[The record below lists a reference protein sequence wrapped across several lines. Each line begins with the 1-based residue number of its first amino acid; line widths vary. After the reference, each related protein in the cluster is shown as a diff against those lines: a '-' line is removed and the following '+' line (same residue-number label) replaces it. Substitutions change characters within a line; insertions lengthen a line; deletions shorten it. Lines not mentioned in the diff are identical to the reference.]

1 MYLCRCL
8 SVCRPIYLWRP
19 TCPLS
24 VLTDA
29 ADIHCVLQRVL
40 LAASTLSF
48 LSSPPPCL
56 SFCLPAS
63 LLSPSLTLS
72 LRIGNLGDITLRAVE
87 VLRNVDVVASEDT
100 RRTSRL
106 LKHLQLPFTKLISHH
121 EHNWKNSAPEIV
133 AMAQAGQS
141 IALVSDAGTPGICDP
156 GTQLIDACIKA
167 GVRVEPIPGACAA
180 AAAVSVAA
188 MAVQGFAF
196 LGFIPPK
203 GTPRQKAMAQVASSS
218 LPVVIYEAPHRVLMT
233 LRDLASLCGNDR
245 QLLVARELTKV
256 TLIC

>member
-29 ADIHCVLQRVL
+29 ADIHCVLPRVL
-40 LAASTLSF
+40 LAASTLCF
-48 LSSPPPCL
+48 PSSPPPCL
-56 SFCLPAS
+56 SFCLLAS
-63 LLSPSLTLS
+63 FLSHSLTLS